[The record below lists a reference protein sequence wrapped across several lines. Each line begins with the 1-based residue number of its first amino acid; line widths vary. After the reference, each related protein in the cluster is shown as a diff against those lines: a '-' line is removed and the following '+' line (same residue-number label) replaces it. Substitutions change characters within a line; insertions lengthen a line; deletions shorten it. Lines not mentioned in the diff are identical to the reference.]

1 MSAPT
6 VKCQRRSKGRKVER
20 KYVKIKYFDMQTTK
34 HFMDVSSAWSYPR
47 DDFDRVCKII
57 WSRAEEVEEKFGR
70 GRHAPEPP
78 QRVDGGHT
86 QSKTSHRVR
95 EQQKEKD
102 DLGLNPEIIGTC
114 PYLLGCRHH
123 HVPKPAHV
131 LRPVMGTKEKLNKGK
146 EDRERNVVGT
156 RESLGNNQHPAKTQ
170 QLHKKCDKKYKTKH
184 AQTHPA
190 KCCQVTCDA
199 YHRRREN
206 ISHEASINWTAE
218 HNCVLDLKMSSSVSQ
233 NNFSTT
239 CLKAYS
245 QQSSS
250 ATPHATSPLLTLGN
264 LKPNLSIATNQKA
277 ML

>member
-1 MSAPT
+1 M
-6 VKCQRRSKGRKVER
+6 
-20 KYVKIKYFDMQTTK
+20 
-34 HFMDVSSAWSYPR
+34 
-47 DDFDRVCKII
+47 
-57 WSRAEEVEEKFGR
+57 
-70 GRHAPEPP
+70 
-78 QRVDGGHT
+78 
-86 QSKTSHRVR
+86 R

-250 ATPHATSPLLTLGN
+250 GKTYGIFGTHPSSINPHVLLFFILTLVANTQKLGN
-264 LKPNLSIATNQKA
+264 YSLGSTQTAARIVTQSTS
-277 ML
+277 